1 VNVSAKSYHHFTV
14 TPNRDCRMVDLQ
26 TLTTRAQNV
35 ILQKLSF
42 YRGILD
48 LFGRAS
54 KPIPLQFLLMGFSIM
69 ILLLRH
75 SIRGHTFN
83 SLFHDIY
90 ACVAIIGSGDKRS
103 SG

>member
-1 VNVSAKSYHHFTV
+1 MG
-14 TPNRDCRMVDLQ
+14 CRSMLGEHQ
-26 TLTTRAQNV
+26 AGLEREIKNNYSCGSRAQNV

-42 YRGILD
+42 YQGIFD
-48 LFGRAS
+48 LFGCAS
-54 KPIPLQFLLMGFSIM
+54 KPIPLQLLLMGFSIM

-83 SLFHDIY
+83 SLFHDTY
-90 ACVAIIGSGDKRS
+90 ACVAIIGSGHKRS